1 MRFAYPCHQAVYICM
16 DPLKVFCTSFGVSHI
31 RSCWVTG
38 NNFSHSMR
46 YCTIYSSRMSNHILI
61 STSLHEGKKHTNRE
75 TLYKI
80 LEPLHCP
87 TKNPGITSKPK
98 PLPMPE
104 SKYVQ
109 ICWNG
114 RLWPF
119 KSDAPCIKVQWNEMD
134 HRLAEPIGVHLLNIR
149 YKHRSECIYC
159 TYKSICKYLSLYIY
173 KY

>member
-1 MRFAYPCHQAVYICM
+1 MSLMRFAYPCHQAVYICM

-61 STSLHEGKKHTNRE
+61 STRLHEGKKHTNRE

-87 TKNPGITSKPK
+87 TKFRASHPSLNPCRCLSRNMLKFVEMADFDHLSLMRPASKFSETRWITDS
-98 PLPMPE
+98 
-104 SKYVQ
+104 
-109 ICWNG
+109 WNQ
-114 RLWPF
+114 L
-119 KSDAPCIKVQWNEMD
+119 E
-134 HRLAEPIGVHLLNIR
+134 
-149 YKHRSECIYC
+149 C
-159 TYKSICKYLSLYIY
+159 TY
-173 KY
+173 